1 MCAFVLLFAHCMA
14 NTIPCCVGKILCDKR
29 GRMATQVE
37 RSEVTWMKQ
46 ETAHSGTFMQSQL
59 FSRLRSIIWFL
70 FHIGI

>member
-1 MCAFVLLFAHCMA
+1 MCVFVLLFAYCMA
-14 NTIPCCVGKILCDKR
+14 NAVPCFVGKIPCDKR

-37 RSEVTWMKQ
+37 RSEITWMKQ
-46 ETAHSGTFMQSQL
+46 DRAHSGTFIQSQL